1 MTDVTMLYH
10 DFSNGHE
17 RSWKS
22 TVPHHFNALNN
33 TPTIC
38 IFIFIQI
45 ISVNTIPNHHWG
57 NVPGSFFIVV
67 STLQI
72 FQQRTFA
79 GRPILSFHH
88 PPIFCMG
95 YSRLESPACSKQPRG
110 LEGSG
115 NELSH
120 PCRENL
126 ETLESSIGT
135 SCWSESNCI
144 LISSYKIN

>member
-1 MTDVTMLYH
+1 MCSAFYKGHMTDVTMLYH

-45 ISVNTIPNHHWG
+45 ISVNTFPNHHWG

-79 GRPILSFHH
+79 GRPVLSFHH
-88 PPIFCMG
+88 PPLF
-95 YSRLESPACSKQPRG
+95 LG
-110 LEGSG
+110 LLDFEKISYRWYLLF
-115 NELSH
+115 EKYH
-120 PCRENL
+120 
-126 ETLESSIGT
+126 TM
-135 SCWSESNCI
+135 I
-144 LISSYKIN
+144 LRNIINI